1 MKNFTYYRPTTVE
14 QAVGLL
20 EAGFGNTEL
29 LGGGTDLHALQ
40 KNYVAQPARVVSL
53 GAIDNFTGIE
63 RSGMGNQAHMRVGAG
78 AKLADIASN
87 QALQQNFPALTA
99 AAAQIAGPQ
108 IRNMATLGGNLCQ
121 RNRCWYFRD
130 EHVNCRLK
138 SGNTCF
144 ALDGENQYHAIFTQ
158 GHQCVIASPSTLAPA
173 LIALGAAADIVGPNG
188 RRTLALANFYR
199 APSNHN
205 EREHVLAANELVAA
219 VMIPLRGLANGS
231 YEVRQKLSSDWPLV
245 QCAVSYT
252 VNNGVAGEAKVVL
265 SHVAPMPHV
274 AEAAGRAL
282 NGQAVT
288 AATATAAGRAATEGA
303 RPLSRNGYKVKLIEV
318 CVKRAV
324 MTAAN
329 LPRYW
334 EA

>member
-20 EAGFGNTEL
+20 EANFGNTEM

-53 GAIDNFTGIE
+53 SAIGNFAGVM
-63 RSGMGNQAHMRVGAG
+63 RGGVGGQAFIRIGAG
-78 AKLADIASN
+78 TKLADIAHS
-87 QALQQNFPALTA
+87 ADLLGGCPSLTA
-99 AAAQIAGPQ
+99 AAAEIAGPQ
-108 IRNMATLGGNLCQ
+108 IRNMGTLGGNLCQ

-130 EHVNCRLK
+130 EHVDCRLK

-173 LIALGAAADIVGPNG
+173 LIALGATAEIAGPNG
-188 RRTLALANFYR
+188 RRTLPMANFYR
-199 APSNHN
+199 APSNNN
-205 EREHVLAANELVAA
+205 EREHVLAANELV
-219 VMIPLRGLANGS
+219 VSVTIPLRNLANGS

-245 QCAVSYT
+245 QCAVAYA
-252 VNNGVAGEAKVVL
+252 VNNGVAAEAKVVL
-265 SHVAPMPHV
+265 SHVAPTPYV
-274 AEAAGRAL
+274 AEAAARAL

-288 AATATAAGRAATEGA
+288 EATATAAGRAAVEGA
-303 RPLSRNGYKVKLIEV
+303 RPLSRNQYKLRLVEV

-329 LPRYW
+329 LRRYW

>member
-1 MKNFTYYRPTTVE
+1 MWPSRRASSAWAAINNF
-14 QAVGLL
+14 A
-20 EAGFGNTEL
+20 
-29 LGGGTDLHALQ
+29 
-40 KNYVAQPARVVSL
+40 
-53 GAIDNFTGIE
+53 GIE
-63 RSGMGNQAHMRVGAG
+63 RGGVGGQAFFRIGAG
-78 AKLADIASN
+78 AKLTEIAAS
-87 QALQQNFPALTA
+87 AELQRNYPALTA
-99 AAAQIAGPQ
+99 AAAEIAGPQ
-108 IRNMATLGGNLCQ
+108 IRNMGTLGGNLCQ

-130 EHVNCRLK
+130 EYVNCRLK

-173 LIALGAAADIVGPNG
+173 LIALGASADIVGPNG

-199 APSNHN
+199 APANNN
-205 EREHVLAANELVAA
+205 EREHVLASNELVAS
-219 VMIPLRGLANGS
+219 VTIPMRGLANGS

-245 QCAVSYT
+245 QCAVSYS

-274 AEAAGRAL
+274 AEAAARAL

-288 AATATAAGRAATEGA
+288 AATATAAGRAATEGT
-303 RPLSRNGYKVKLIEV
+303 RPLSHNAYKVKLMEV